1 MYLLY
6 VTVTDKMGPD
16 AAKNV
21 TEKKITTSCQVF
33 FNNAFFFL
41 VKKSNIFMYTL
52 KMKIISLK

>member
-33 FNNAFFFL
+33 FNNAFFFWL
-41 VKKSNIFMYTL
+41 KNLIFLCTH
-52 KMKIISLK
+52 